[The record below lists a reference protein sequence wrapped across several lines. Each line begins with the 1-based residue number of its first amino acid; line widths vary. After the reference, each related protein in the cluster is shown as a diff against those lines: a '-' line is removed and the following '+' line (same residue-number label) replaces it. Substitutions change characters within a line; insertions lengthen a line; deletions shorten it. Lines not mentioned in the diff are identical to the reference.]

1 MTEDQ
6 GNQLLWQPNTAVREN
21 ANLTRYMRWLADHKG
36 IHTATYPELWRWSVD
51 HVAEF
56 WESLWDYFDLIYSQK
71 WATPLANREMP
82 GAEWFPGARLNYAE
96 NIFAK
101 MSAARPMMLYKA
113 EDAPLVE
120 LSWQTVYDQV
130 NRLAEVLRGMGVEPG
145 DRVAAYMPNVPET
158 ITAVLAVASLGAIW
172 SSCSPDFGGR
182 SVLDRFTQIEPKVL
196 IAVDG
201 YRYGGKSFDRRAV
214 LAELQAAL
222 PTIQHTILVP
232 FNHPSSD
239 SPANTVLWEDAL
251 AGVSPS
257 PKMSFAQVPFDH
269 PLWVLYSSGT
279 TGLPKPIVQGHG
291 GILLEHVKA
300 TVFHNDLKPGDRFF
314 WYTSTG
320 WMMWN
325 YMLGSLLSGASI
337 VVYNGSP
344 AYPNIQELFKLAEAS
359 GMTYFGTSAA
369 FVTACIKAG
378 IRPNQTYDL
387 SRIRG
392 VGSTGSPLTMEGFQ
406 WIYDNVNQEL
416 ALESLSGGT
425 DLCTAFVGGARI
437 QPIYAGEIQGAALG
451 AKVQAFNEAGE
462 PVVGEVGELVITE
475 PMPSMPLYFWNDPEM
490 ARYKESYFEMFP
502 GVWRHGDW
510 ISFNARGGC
519 VIYGRS
525 DSTINRQ
532 GIRMGT
538 SEIYRVVESFDE
550 VADSLIIDLELLG
563 RESYLPLFVVL
574 RAGLELDDDLR
585 QRIAHKLRQEVSPR
599 HVPNEIIQIAEVP
612 YTLSGKKMEVPI
624 RKILLGMDAQ
634 QAAKRGAMRN
644 PQSIDFFLSFAERV
658 TAVTNTPTQHP

>member
-1 MTEDQ
+1 MTTNEDDR
-6 GNQLLWQPNTAVREN
+6 LLWQPSTAVIEQ
-21 ANLTRYMRWLADHKG
+21 ANLTHYMRWLAAQKDLRF
-36 IHTATYPELWRWSVD
+36 TTYADLWRWSVD
-51 HVAEF
+51 HIGDF
-56 WESLWDYFDLIYSQK
+56 WESLWDYFDLTYSQR
-71 WATPLANREMP
+71 WQTPLARREMP
-82 GAEWFPGARLNYAE
+82 GADWFPGARLNYAE
-96 NIFAK
+96 NIFARRT
-101 MSAARPMMLYKA
+101 ADRPMMLYKA
-113 EDAPLVE
+113 EDEPLVE
-120 LSWQTVYDQV
+120 MSWQTIYDQA
-130 NRLAEVLRGMGVEPG
+130 NRLAEVLRQMGVQPG
-145 DRVAAYMPNVPET
+145 DRVVAYMPNVPET

-172 SSCSPDFGGR
+172 SSCSPDFGSR
-182 SVLDRFTQIEPKVL
+182 SVLDRFSQIEPKVL

-201 YRYGGKSFDRRAV
+201 YRYGGKPFDRRAV

-222 PTIQHTILVP
+222 PTIEHTILVP
-232 FNHPSSD
+232 FTDAGPENLSH
-239 SPANTVLWEDAL
+239 TVLWAEAL
-251 AGVSPS
+251 AGVTP
-257 PKMSFAQVPFDH
+257 PAQMPFAQVPFDH

-291 GILLEHVKA
+291 GILLEHAKA
-300 TVFHNDLKPGDRFF
+300 TIFHNDLKPGDRFF

-325 YMLGSLLSGASI
+325 YLLGSLLSGAAI
-337 VVYNGSP
+337 IVYNGSP
-344 AYPNIQELFKLAEAS
+344 GYPDLNALFELAEAS

-369 FVTACIKAG
+369 FINACIKAG
-378 IRPNQTYDL
+378 IQPNQTYDL

-392 VGSTGSPLTMEGFQ
+392 VGSTGSPLTGEGFA
-406 WIYDNVNQEL
+406 WIYENINRDL

-437 QPIYAGEIQGAALG
+437 LPIYAGEIQGASLG
-451 AKVQAFNEAGE
+451 AKVQAFNEEGE

-475 PMPSMPLYFWNDPEM
+475 PMPSMPLAFWNDPDM
-490 ARYKESYFEMFP
+490 SRYRESYFEMYP

-510 ISFNARGGC
+510 ISFNERGGC

-550 VADSLIIDLELLG
+550 VVDSLIIDLELLG
-563 RESYLPLFVVL
+563 RESYMPLFVVL
-574 RAGLELDDDLR
+574 RPGLELDDDLR
-585 QRIAHKLRQEVSPR
+585 ARIKQKLREEVSPR
-599 HVPNEIIQIAEVP
+599 HAPNEIVQVEQVP

-624 RKILLGMDAQ
+624 RKILLGMDVQ

-644 PQSIDFFLSFAERV
+644 PESLAFFTRFAEQL
-658 TAVTNTPTQHP
+658 AG